1 MHLID
6 NISNKIIYLFLI
18 ILGILTILY
27 QINFDDLWL
36 DEMASFW
43 VADPT
48 LSYSEFI
55 ERQKITDW
63 HNPILFNLILKNFFN
78 LVGYNPDLSRYLS
91 LVFGALSFIVIG
103 QISYQ
108 EKKDNSFL
116 LTTFLAC
123 SSIYIIKYSQELR
136 PYSLLLFTSSLN
148 IFFYLRLLKEKE
160 KNIKSV
166 FFLFYFL
173 Y

>member
-18 ILGILTILY
+18 IFGILTILY

-43 VADPT
+43 VADPAI
-48 LSYSEFI
+48 SYSEFI
-55 ERQKITDW
+55 ERQKLVDW
-63 HNPILFNLILKNFFN
+63 HNPILFNIILKNFLK
-78 LVGYNPDLSRYLS
+78 LVGYNPDLSKYLPFI
-91 LVFGALSFIVIG
+91 FGALSFIVIG

-108 EKKDNSFL
+108 EKKNNSFIF
-116 LTTFLAC
+116 TTFLAC

-148 IFFYLRLLKEKE
+148 IFF
-160 KNIKSV
+160 I
-166 FFLFYFL
+166 
-173 Y
+173 

>member
-1 MHLID
+1 MHLTD

-48 LSYSEFI
+48 LSYAEFI
-55 ERQKITDW
+55 ERQKLVDW
-63 HNPILFNLILKNFFN
+63 HNPILFNIILKNFLN
-78 LVGYNPDLSRYLS
+78 LVGYNPDLSRYLPF
-91 LVFGALSFIVIG
+91 VFGALSFIVIG

-108 EKKDNSFL
+108 EKKDNSFI
-116 LTTFLAC
+116 LTTFFAC

-136 PYSLLLFTSSLN
+136 PYSLLLFASSLN
-148 IFFYLRLLKEKE
+148 IFFLYKTIKRNRK
-160 KNIKSV
+160 KN
-166 FFLFYFL
+166 
-173 Y
+173 

>member
-18 ILGILTILY
+18 ISGVLTILY

-43 VADPT
+43 VADPS
-48 LSYSEFI
+48 LSYSELI
-55 ERQKITDW
+55 ERQKISDW
-63 HNPILFNLILKNFFN
+63 HNPILFNIILKNFLN
-78 LVGYNPDLSRYLS
+78 LVGYNPDHSRYLPF
-91 LVFGALSFIVIG
+91 VFGALSFIVIG

-108 EKKDNSFL
+108 EKKDNSFI

-123 SSIYIIKYSQELR
+123 
-136 PYSLLLFTSSLN
+136 
-148 IFFYLRLLKEKE
+148 
-160 KNIKSV
+160 
-166 FFLFYFL
+166 
-173 Y
+173 